1 MTASEIITLRKKEYC
16 QAQER
21 IHEAKSGKQREVNLQ
36 KRQKV
41 EERERT
47 ALEKKAKLQQKKM
60 TMRKQNRAV

>member
-36 KRQKV
+36 KQQKV
-41 EERERT
+41 DERERE
-47 ALEKKAKLQQKKM
+47 ALEKKAKLQQKK
-60 TMRKQNRAV
+60 TAVRKQKV

>member
-47 ALEKKAKLQQKKM
+47 ALEKKAKLQQKI
-60 TMRKQNRAV
+60 